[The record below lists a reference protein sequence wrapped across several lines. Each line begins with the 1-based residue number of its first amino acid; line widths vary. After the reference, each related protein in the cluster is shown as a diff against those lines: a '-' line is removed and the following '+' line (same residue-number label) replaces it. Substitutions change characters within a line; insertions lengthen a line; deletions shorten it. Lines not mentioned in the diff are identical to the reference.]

1 MKNDATSLDRMHDIV
16 LPDAI
21 PWWPPAPGW
30 YVVLAALGGLVLYL
44 SYRGWRHWEANRYRR
59 LALRELEQAH
69 SILEVSELLRRTAL
83 MVVPRAEVAAQTG
96 AAWPTWLAAH
106 APLAMDEQ
114 ISRQLTVGVYDGST
128 GEIEGLKQYAAGWI
142 RQHRL
147 PELQQRESR

>member
-21 PWWPPAPGW
+21 TWWPPAPGW
-30 YVVLAALGGLVLYL
+30 YVVLAALGVLVLYL
-44 SYRGWRHWEANRYRR
+44 SYRGWKHWEANRYRR
-59 LALRELEQAH
+59 LALRELERVQ
-69 SILEVSELLRRTAL
+69 SIVEVSELLRRTAL

-96 AAWPTWLAAH
+96 AAWPKWLAAN
-106 APLAMDEQ
+106 APVAMDTQ
-114 ISRQLTVGVYDGST
+114 ISQQLKVGAYDGST

-147 PELQQRESR
+147 PEQNQRESR

>member
-44 SYRGWRHWEANRYRR
+44 SYRGWRHWKANRYRR

-69 SILEVSELLRRTAL
+69 SVLEVSELLRRTAL

-96 AAWPTWLAAH
+96 AAWPGWLASH
-106 APLAMDEQ
+106 APVAMDEQ

-128 GEIEGLKQYAAGWI
+128 DEIERLKQYAAGWI
-142 RQHRL
+142 QQHRL
-147 PELQQRESR
+147 PELPQRESR